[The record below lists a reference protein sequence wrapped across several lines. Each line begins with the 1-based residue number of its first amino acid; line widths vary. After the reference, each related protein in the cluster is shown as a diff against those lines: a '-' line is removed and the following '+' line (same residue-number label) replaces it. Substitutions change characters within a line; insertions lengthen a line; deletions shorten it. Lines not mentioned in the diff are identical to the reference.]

1 MPINDGRIAD
11 CLTSCTSFTF
21 AVDDCRPMYGFR
33 AGDTRITRLNVHQHC
48 VQVSCHIPPS
58 SGKSSTAPMQATM
71 PPPPKTLS
79 IAVLLASALMQ
90 CTCGVL
96 ERGSFSVS
104 AEAAISRA
112 GQVYSVQFPST
123 ICSLVY
129 LFDLKSSTSFPDTI
143 VIFRVLPDRRND
155 TASLKMKFRDGRFV

>member
-33 AGDTRITRLNVHQHC
+33 ARDTRITRLNVHQHC

-104 AEAAISRA
+104 AEAAILRERKYFVYKFQLLCSFLLSFLHSSWLPFPCTTPR
-112 GQVYSVQFPST
+112 YSV
-123 ICSLVY
+123 CSLI
-129 LFDLKSSTSFPDTI
+129 DLTIRPTS
-143 VIFRVLPDRRND
+143 R
-155 TASLKMKFRDGRFV
+155 